1 MASKLNG
8 GKRPF
13 ILVYLVIA
21 LALAGLAGLQR
32 FGVAPLLERLPA
44 GYSNEWRLLEENRF
58 RASVADEWQTG
69 TLSARRADQVII
81 TSGAIAVLQAD
92 LHIFFE
98 SGAVNFESS
107 GLYGV
112 DRRTRMNRAGY
123 GDTERSGLY
132 LFPPHLKRQNFII
145 WDPMFIGPRQA
156 YFSHAASLEGLSVDV
171 YQFNATHLDETA
183 GYSYLPEVPET
194 YLAHTD
200 GQGTIWVEPLSGVVL
215 DYQDQGVSYFVD
227 PGTGARVADFNQ
239 WSERF
244 TAETKSAQLAL
255 ARAARWRIQ
264 ALETWLPG
272 GVLLLGWLLLALDY
286 YRRMAQKR
294 RAG

>member
-112 DRRTRMNRAGY
+112 DRRTRVNLAGY
-123 GDTERSGLY
+123 GSAERSGLY
-132 LFPPHLKRQNFII
+132 LFPPHLKRQNYII

-156 YFSHAASLEGLSVDV
+156 YFSHAESLEGLSVDV

-200 GQGTIWVEPLSGVVL
+200 GRGTIWVEPLSGAVV

-244 TAETKSAQLAL
+244 TAETKAAQLAL
-255 ARAARWRIQ
+255 ARSARLRIQ